1 MRLFHVG
8 LPLCLAA
15 VAYFAYNSPGFI
27 GRLVQNALNPLIGIG
42 ADILNF
48 VFGV

>member
-1 MRLFHVG
+1 MRMFHVA
-8 LPLCLAA
+8 LPLCLGA

-27 GRLVQNALNPLIGIG
+27 GRQAQNVLNPFINIA